1 MLYNGLKKF
10 EDQVITYL
18 LKKIFFEWRVGFA
31 IACVA
36 QNDLWQ
42 YMILKS

>member
-1 MLYNGLKKF
+1 MKSV
-10 EDQVITYL
+10 EL
-18 LKKIFFEWRVGFA
+18 LKKNFFEWRVGIA

-42 YMILKS
+42 YMILKSNGSDSF